1 MEEIRRK
8 DGGTKEERRRKEG
21 WRKDGGKN
29 DGGNMEQFLILK
41 LTCKWHQMGSV

>member
-21 WRKDGGKN
+21 ETKDGGK
-29 DGGNMEQFLILK
+29 MEERMMEEIWNNF
-41 LTCKWHQMGSV
+41 